1 MGIRDRLALAP
12 LWIVVSACL
21 GWLSA
26 PSQCRAAPRSQ
37 TVAVLPFRDLSG
49 EKGFIGE
56 AIRETVT
63 VDLKQLGSLRVVER
77 SSIDRVLREQ
87 GFQAGAEVDV
97 RTATRVGKVLGASL
111 MVLGAY
117 QKLASQVRLTARFVN
132 VETSE
137 VTAAAKVDGPAR
149 ELLRLQDRIT
159 AALLRSA
166 GYPVRA
172 KQVETDS
179 QKRPDLAS
187 LKTLELYGQ
196 AVTTS
201 NEEQKKQLLQAAV
214 AEDQHFSY
222 AVQDLAELESRLAR
236 YQQVA
241 APLQDQ
247 ELSTLRTQAKQSA
260 EVAQSG
266 LLMVQLLG
274 KLSGQYRF
282 YELNREARRYLA
294 EVPVDAL
301 INPYVGSVALMLIQ
315 SDSSL
320 KDYDALLRDGEWF
333 LKRAPGSSMFTVI
346 QTLMQ
351 QAIERKRAMEEG
363 RQRVEQELSGTN
375 ANTDANTNTNRDNE
389 SHWDLCLLGDLCRNH
404 EQYGAA
410 LRFYEACE
418 QLGRK
423 PAIEVLPLEAL
434 SISNGGLWGSLPAV
448 LSRWGSVDARAAQ
461 QWRTQYRGW
470 IPEDIPI
477 DLKPAARASARP
489 SDPPKASPSR
499 DREGLLRQ
507 IFQGQEVESSV
518 LAYSQLLSQHDR
530 ALSAAKQETAQ
541 RQQRQTELQAYT
553 KSLDYL
559 AAHYCRFAVDPRA
572 PRSDR
577 YLSADWGKVQK
588 KTAIALPTE
597 KQEHILSDTTTA
609 AVYEI
614 AGLREHYFVYVDTDD
629 ELHAAV
635 ADLVFLCVQ
644 EQRVR
649 KDLPAP
655 WDTVK
660 FTSAKYSGRIAE
672 PPRIA
677 EKAQWNPVHI
687 VDQDLRDAIM
697 YRRWNPPPQRYVL
710 ALLKV
715 GKPLG
720 NGRYTMYSHY
730 WQDEFLLDVPATI
743 PRRELLAPEEFVWV
757 IMGSP
762 RFDSE
767 TKKLV
772 LVAADLELRY
782 LKQR

>member
-1 MGIRDRLALAP
+1 MGIRDRLAVVP
-12 LWIVVSACL
+12 LWIVASACL

-26 PSQCRAAPRSQ
+26 PSHSGAAPRSQ

-49 EKGFIGE
+49 ERGFIGE

-77 SSIDRVLREQ
+77 ASIDRVLREQ
-87 GFQAGAEVDV
+87 GFQASAEVDI
-97 RTATRVGKVLGASL
+97 RTATRVGKVLGATL

-137 VTAAAKVDGPAR
+137 VTAAAKVDGTTR

-172 KQVETDS
+172 KQVEADS

-201 NEEQKKQLLQAAV
+201 NDEQKKQLLQAAV

-247 ELSTLRTQAKQSA
+247 ELSLLRTQARQSA
-260 EVAQSG
+260 DVAQSG

-274 KLSGQYRF
+274 KLGGQYRY

-333 LKRAPGSSMFTVI
+333 LKRAPGSSLFTAI

-351 QAIERKRAMEEG
+351 QAIERKRTMEEG
-363 RQRVEQELSGTN
+363 RQRVEQELAGAN
-375 ANTDANTNTNRDNE
+375 ANKDDE

-461 QWRTQYRGW
+461 QWRTQNRGW

-477 DLKPAARASARP
+477 DIKTAARASARP
-489 SDPPKASPSR
+489 AGPPPASPSR
-499 DREGLLRQ
+499 DRQGLLLQ
-507 IFQGQEVESSV
+507 IFQGQEVESSL
-518 LAYSQLLSQHDR
+518 LAYSQLLTQHDR

-559 AAHYCRFAVDPRA
+559 ASHYCRFAVDPRA
-572 PRSDR
+572 PRSDH

-609 AVYEI
+609 TVYEI
-614 AGLREHYFVYVDTDD
+614 AGLRERYFVYVDIDD

-635 ADLVFLCVQ
+635 SDLVFLCAH

-677 EKAQWNPVHI
+677 EKAPWNPVHI

-730 WQDEFLLDVPATI
+730 WQDELLLDVPATL

-782 LKQR
+782 LKQP